1 MSKLHIVA
9 TPIGNLEDITL
20 RALRILK
27 EADLIL
33 CEDTR
38 QTKKL
43 LDHYQIKTFCLSY
56 HQHSKLSKID
66 YILEQL
72 TQGKNLALVTDAG
85 TPCISDPGS
94 KLISQA
100 IEKIQDLEICAIPGP
115 SSLVAA
121 ISVSGFSA
129 DKFVFLGFL
138 PRKKHRQQLLKEIAE
153 AKYAVIFYES
163 PYRIL
168 KTLEELESLL
178 GLGREIVVCRE
189 LTKKFETTYRG
200 TIQKVIEKLKNPT
213 AGEKIKGEFAV
224 VIGSRV

>member
-1 MSKLHIVA
+1 MNKLYIVA

-43 LDHYQIKTFCLSY
+43 LDHYQIKTLCLSY
-56 HQHSKLSKID
+56 HQHSKLSKVD

-72 TQGKNLALVTDAG
+72 AQGKNLALVTDAG

-94 KLISQA
+94 RLVSLA
-100 IEKIQDLEICAIPGP
+100 IEKIPDLEIYAVPGP
-115 SSLVAA
+115 SALVSA
-121 ISVSGFSA
+121 ISVSGLPA
-129 DKFVFLGFL
+129 DKFIFLGFL
-138 PRKKHRQQLLKEIAE
+138 PRKKHRQQLLKEIVE

-168 KTLEELESLL
+168 KTLEELESLT
-178 GLGREIVVCRE
+178 GADRQIAVCRE

-200 TIQKVIEKLKNPT
+200 TIRKVIEQLKNPA

-224 VIGSRV
+224 VISSNM